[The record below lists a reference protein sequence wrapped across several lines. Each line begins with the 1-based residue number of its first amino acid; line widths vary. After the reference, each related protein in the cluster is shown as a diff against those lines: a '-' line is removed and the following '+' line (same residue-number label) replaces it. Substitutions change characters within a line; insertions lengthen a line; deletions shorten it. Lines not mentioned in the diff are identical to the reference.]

1 MQKTRK
7 TVRRMG
13 AGLGPGLAQTQALD
27 HDHSQAQGKDPKDPG
42 EFLDLFRCVEPG
54 MYLSSGQIGFGA
66 KDIKFPE
73 LCCIVVLLFSPAA
86 TWREKQ
92 SPDGADAEGCSHEVA
107 SVKYDGML
115 RSTPA

>member
-1 MQKTRK
+1 MSHLVTVMQKTRK

-66 KDIKFPE
+66 KDISKNHPHI
-73 LCCIVVLLFSPAA
+73 LPSSLKHL
-86 TWREKQ
+86 
-92 SPDGADAEGCSHEVA
+92 SHRYQ
-107 SVKYDGML
+107 KRIIG
-115 RSTPA
+115 